1 MVRSEGELYVKGVL
15 YIGFRARSSRM
26 DMVKHKSIWTITMT
40 ERESVGISAGAAKAT
55 RNGCDIR
62 DQ

>member
-26 DMVKHKSIWTITMT
+26 NMIKHEGIWTITMA
-40 ERESVGISAGAAKAT
+40 ERMSVGIRGAAKAT